1 VKSKQYWKV
10 QKQKSQASGGLFDLD
25 GLETDIAEFDDR
37 MLDPEFWNNAEAAQ
51 EVINQ
56 SNQLKVVY
64 NTFKSLEA
72 QYEDLE
78 VLYEMVKE
86 DEEPEYL
93 EELNEKT
100 TEFTEALEKYELTM
114 LLNGPHD
121 KSNAILEIHPGAGDR
136 KSGSPLRPSPRRWP
150 AGTPFHV
157 ESMHFGGFQAR
168 AWNPDTSGW
177 GFDRIKQ
184 QRCEVPSKDNT
195 ATVNPT
201 CSCP

>member
-1 VKSKQYWKV
+1 MKSKQYWKV

-86 DEEPEYL
+86 EEDPEYL

-100 TEFTEALEKYELTM
+100 NRIYRSAGKIRIDDAVERTARQIQRHLGNPSGCRR
-114 LLNGPHD
+114 NGIPGLGKHAFPHVHT
-121 KSNAILEIHPGAGDR
+121 LGR
-136 KSGSPLRPSPRRWP
+136 
-150 AGTPFHV
+150 
-157 ESMHFGGFQAR
+157 
-168 AWNPDTSGW
+168 
-177 GFDRIKQ
+177 
-184 QRCEVPSKDNT
+184 
-195 ATVNPT
+195 
-201 CSCP
+201 